1 MLSTTF
7 PALVAVVI
15 VMHVVLAWRQRTPE
29 RTCVL
34 IPDDGEVFTPGPTV
48 FEQTPKDKAEWDA
61 YWLSQG
67 RTPSGSLVTVDPAV
81 IARVRAYCAL
91 SMVERYGAH
100 GPP

>member
-15 VMHVVLAWRQRTPE
+15 VMRVVRAWRQQVPK
-29 RTCVL
+29 RTCAL
-34 IPDDGEVFTPGPTV
+34 CPE
-48 FEQTPKDKAEWDA
+48 FEP
-61 YWLSQG
+61 
-67 RTPSGSLVTVDPAV
+67 DPAV
-81 IARVRAYCAL
+81 VARIRAYCAL

>member
-15 VMHVVLAWRQRTPE
+15 VRHAVLAWRQQVPKRMCAPCPE
-29 RTCVL
+29 
-34 IPDDGEVFTPGPTV
+34 
-48 FEQTPKDKAEWDA
+48 FEP
-61 YWLSQG
+61 
-67 RTPSGSLVTVDPAV
+67 DPAV
-81 IARVRAYCAL
+81 VARIRAYCAL

>member
-15 VMHVVLAWRQRTPE
+15 VRHAVLAWRQRAPE

-34 IPDDGEVFTPGPTV
+34 IPDDEP
-48 FEQTPKDKAEWDA
+48 
-61 YWLSQG
+61 
-67 RTPSGSLVTVDPAV
+67 DPAV
-81 IARVRAYCAL
+81 VARIRAYCAL
-91 SMVERYGAH
+91 SMVERYGEH